1 MAKRTIA
8 LSTATPLSTVK
19 TVSVNNG
26 MSGWYNNTL
35 KPLLSSNYGKADLDW
50 MIKNKQNPT
59 GWDLNTFYDNS
70 SLLGNSK
77 FPQCVLNAYNAKI
90 KVGIPFSADSEV
102 NQAINYNRAQT
113 DSRKRISHIV
123 SEIEDYGNGNATP
136 AQFKTLMEN
145 NYIKAKGAGIRFG
158 CYNGWT
164 KQWDMVVKNTDFL
177 LLHCYIPSA
186 NMSSGKKLY
195 DYLCGSSNTDRLPK
209 IATAAK
215 ALGKIYPVSIIYSS
229 EAAYGQT
236 FFKTNAWTKAHELFL
251 EYYATKA
258 TANMKSNIII
268 DGCYQFVTK
277 TGKVSKP

>member
-1 MAKRTIA
+1 MATRAIA
-8 LSTATPLSTVK
+8 LSKSVPLSTVK
-19 TVSVNNG
+19 AVSVNNG

-77 FPQCVLNAYNAKI
+77 FPQFVLNAYNAKI

-102 NQAINYNRAQT
+102 NQAINYNKTQT

-136 AQFKTLMEN
+136 AEFKTLMEN

-158 CYNGWT
+158 CYNGWS
-164 KQWDMVVKNTDFL
+164 KQYAMIVKNTDFL
-177 LLHCYIPSA
+177 LLHCYIPS
-186 NMSSGKKLY
+186 SSMGDGKKIY
-195 DYLCGSSNTDRLPK
+195 DYLASRL
-209 IATAAK
+209 TAYANEAK
-215 ALGKIYPVSIIYSS
+215 AQGKVYPVSIIYSS
-229 EAAYGQT
+229 EAEFGGTY
-236 FFKTNAWTKAHELFL
+236 FKTNAWTKPHELFL
-251 EYYATKA
+251 AYYATKA